1 MKNFYI
7 LIFFTCSTFLIG
19 QNAVLVPPENI
30 RIAFENRYPN
40 KKPVWNI
47 EYSSKGDDVIFEA
60 KFDETPNKKAYA
72 RYDKNGKFK
81 AYKSQIVFSNLPQK
95 AQMYLKT
102 NYGVKSCKTFFSVVN
117 GVNAKSYEAG
127 VIKSSK
133 FYNIIFDQKG
143 EFYKKIQIQ

>member
-1 MKNFYI
+1 MTKTANLK
-7 LIFFTCSTFLIG
+7 LI
-19 QNAVLVPPENI
+19 
-30 RIAFENRYPN
+30 
-40 KKPVWNI
+40 
-47 EYSSKGDDVIFEA
+47 
-60 KFDETPNKKAYA
+60 KA
-72 RYDKNGKFK
+72 
-81 AYKSQIVFSNLPQK
+81 SNLPQK

-117 GVNAKSYEAG
+117 GLNTKSYEAG